1 MSTPLIDVAIQKIPR
16 SSWIEGFFFIII
28 KASFQAVFNRL
39 SKEHFFS
46 IKPENTKVDKR
57 TSDYRGRTENR

>member
-1 MSTPLIDVAIQKIPR
+1 MSTPLIDVSAQKIPR
-16 SSWIEGFFFIII
+16 SNWIEGFFFVDVQ
-28 KASFQAVFNRL
+28 ASFQAVLNRL
-39 SKEHFFS
+39 SKQHFFS